1 MAEHDTDHGQHN
13 GINGLHTHSERNAWS
28 SPGPAAFDFRSM
40 LPPRPL
46 SHAPQDLRIP
56 PTKLNHTGDVVTT
69 PTPSMLRAIAN
80 CTLLDDVF
88 AEDPTTTSLESHI
101 ASLTNHPAA
110 LLVLSGT
117 MGNQLCIRTHL
128 LQPPHSLLA
137 DARSHIYEWE
147 AGGIASL
154 SGAFPISVRPSNG
167 HHLTLPDIIQHAVL
181 PSTNPTLNIHR
192 APTRLIV
199 LENTLDGT
207 ILPLAAARAIA
218 AWARA
223 QSPPIATHCDGA
235 RLWEAVA
242 AAGGAGSLR
251 DYAACFDS
259 LSLCFSKGLGA
270 PVGSVVVGSEA
281 FIARARHVRK
291 ALGGGVRQA
300 GVIAAPARVAV
311 DETFLGGKLQGS
323 HVLAREV
330 GGMWAGKGGVLRGQV
345 ETNMVWVDLEASGVD
360 AEEWVRVGVEE
371 GVKLSG
377 GRVVVHYQVGAE
389 GVRRLGRVMDRV
401 LEGGR
406 EEGGR
411 EKNDAREKNGATEKN
426 DKRKRKTI
434 RDADAEK
441 EEKEENPEEKRNVKR
456 VARAIKEQGDGM
468 E

>member
-1 MAEHDTDHGQHN
+1 MAEHHTDHSQHN

-40 LPPRPL
+40 LPSSSQDPT
-46 SHAPQDLRIP
+46 SADETNHA
-56 PTKLNHTGDVVTT
+56 GDVVTT

-154 SGAFPISVRPSNG
+154 SGAFPISVRPSNA
-167 HHLTLPDIIQHAVL
+167 HHLTLPDIVQHAVL
-181 PSTNPTLNIHR
+181 PAAANPTLNIHR

-199 LENTLDGT
+199 LENTLDGS
-207 ILPLAAARAIA
+207 ILPLAVARAIA

-242 AAGGAGSLR
+242 AGAGSLHE
-251 DYAACFDS
+251 YAACFDS

-270 PVGSVVVGSEA
+270 PVGSVIVGSEA

-311 DETFLGGKLQGS
+311 DET
-323 HVLAREV
+323 
-330 GGMWAGKGGVLRGQV
+330 
-345 ETNMVWVDLEASGVD
+345 
-360 AEEWVRVGVEE
+360 
-371 GVKLSG
+371 
-377 GRVVVHYQVGAE
+377 
-389 GVRRLGRVMDRV
+389 
-401 LEGGR
+401 
-406 EEGGR
+406 
-411 EKNDAREKNGATEKN
+411 
-426 DKRKRKTI
+426 
-434 RDADAEK
+434 
-441 EEKEENPEEKRNVKR
+441 
-456 VARAIKEQGDGM
+456 
-468 E
+468 